1 VGDRVPSRDD
11 VNDWNKQIIAEF
23 RENGGKVGGPFEGAT
38 MLLLHHVG
46 ARSGTERV
54 TPLVYFP
61 DGDRMVIVASAAGA
75 PKNPDWYHNV
85 KASPRV
91 DVEVSTDTVA
101 VEAQELVGAERD
113 EKWAEI
119 TAAAPGF
126 AEYQTKTS
134 RVIPVIALERVA

>member
-1 VGDRVPSRDD
+1 MTELDG

-23 RENGGKVGGPFEGAT
+23 RANEGKVGGPFEGAT

-75 PKNPDWYHNV
+75 PKNPDWYHNI
-85 KASPRV
+85 KATRGSRSRSAPTRSPSRRRSWRAPSATRSGPRSRRRHRASR
-91 DVEVSTDTVA
+91 STRRRPA
-101 VEAQELVGAERD
+101 G
-113 EKWAEI
+113 
-119 TAAAPGF
+119 
-126 AEYQTKTS
+126 
-134 RVIPVIALERVA
+134 

>member
-1 VGDRVPSRDD
+1 VTELDG

-23 RENGGKVGGPFEGAT
+23 RANGGKVGDPFEGAT

-75 PKNPDWYHNV
+75 PKNPDWYHNI
-85 KASPRV
+85 KATPRV
-91 DVEVSTDTVA
+91 EVEVGTDTVA
-101 VEAQELVGAERD
+101 VEAQELTGVERD

-134 RVIPVIALERVA
+134 RVIPVIALKRVA

>member
-1 VGDRVPSRDD
+1 
-11 VNDWNKQIIAEF
+11 
-23 RENGGKVGGPFEGAT
+23 
-38 MLLLHHVG
+38 
-46 ARSGTERV
+46 
-54 TPLVYFP
+54 
-61 DGDRMVIVASAAGA
+61 
-75 PKNPDWYHNV
+75 
-85 KASPRV
+85 
-91 DVEVSTDTVA
+91 

>member
-1 VGDRVPSRDD
+1 MNERAVEKGQGAAILEALPRRGLVAGPDD
-11 VNDWNKQIIAEF
+11 Q
-23 RENGGKVGGPFEGAT
+23 
-38 MLLLHHVG
+38 VG

-75 PKNPDWYHNV
+75 PKNPDWYHNI

-91 DVEVSTDTVA
+91 EVEVVADTVA
-101 VEAQELVGAERD
+101 VEAQELAGVERD

-134 RVIPVIALERVA
+134 RVIPVIALKRVA

>member
-1 VGDRVPSRDD
+1 VTELDG

-23 RENGGKVGGPFEGAT
+23 RANEGKVGGPFEGAT

-75 PKNPDWYHNV
+75 PKNPDWYHNI
-85 KASPRV
+85 KATPRV
-91 DVEVSTDTVA
+91 EVEVGTDTVA
-101 VEAQELVGAERD
+101 VEAQELAGVERD

-134 RVIPVIALERVA
+134 RVIPVIALKRVA

>member
-1 VGDRVPSRDD
+1 VTELDG

-23 RENGGKVGGPFEGAT
+23 RANRGRVGGPFEGAT

-75 PKNPDWYHNV
+75 PKNPDWYHNI

-91 DVEVSTDTVA
+91 EVEVGTDTVA
-101 VEAQELVGAERD
+101 VEAQELAGVERD

-134 RVIPVIALERVA
+134 RVIPVIALKRVA

>member
-1 VGDRVPSRDD
+1 VTSRDD

-134 RVIPVIALERVA
+134 RVIPVIALKRVA

>member
-1 VGDRVPSRDD
+1 VTSRDD